1 MSSKDTEELNDIAMV
16 THIVFDSV
24 DILKDLSSVAL
35 AVEAKDPTYTP
46 DLGNLDGPLGPR
58 GLAEATEMCT
68 QECLVLGHS
77 DNCWMPPSLG
87 PYQQPKSPLST
98 FAPQKEWV
106 KKDKLV
112 NGHTLT
118 RTWKEDS
125 NRNQFSD
132 RKQYGSSEGHF
143 NTGNHMTDIPLAN
156 LKSYKQASGAV
167 ESPKEH
173 QL

>member
-1 MSSKDTEELNDIAMV
+1 MLSFVGL
-16 THIVFDSV
+16 THCPTATAFTFNTAEIHTTMLLLDKVN
-24 DILKDLSSVAL
+24 ILTLIISQ
-35 AVEAKDPTYTP
+35 
-46 DLGNLDGPLGPR
+46 DGPLGPR

-98 FAPQKEWV
+98 FAPQKEWA

>member
-1 MSSKDTEELNDIAMV
+1 
-16 THIVFDSV
+16 
-24 DILKDLSSVAL
+24 
-35 AVEAKDPTYTP
+35 
-46 DLGNLDGPLGPR
+46 
-58 GLAEATEMCT
+58 MCT

-98 FAPQKEWV
+98 FASQKEWV
-106 KKDKLV
+106 KKEKLV

-118 RTWKEDS
+118 RTWKEDN

-156 LKSYKQASGAV
+156 LKSYKQAPGSV

>member
-1 MSSKDTEELNDIAMV
+1 
-16 THIVFDSV
+16 
-24 DILKDLSSVAL
+24 
-35 AVEAKDPTYTP
+35 
-46 DLGNLDGPLGPR
+46 
-58 GLAEATEMCT
+58 MCT

-77 DNCWMPPSLG
+77 DNCWMPPTLG
-87 PYQQPKSPLST
+87 SYQQPKSPLST

-125 NRNQFSD
+125 NRNQFND
-132 RKQYGSSEGHF
+132 RKQFGSGEGHF
-143 NTGNHMTDIPLAN
+143 NPGNHMTDIPLAN

-167 ESPKEH
+167 ESPKEN

>member
-1 MSSKDTEELNDIAMV
+1 MRDDPGLLFVKAFL
-16 THIVFDSV
+16 
-24 DILKDLSSVAL
+24 LK
-35 AVEAKDPTYTP
+35 T
-46 DLGNLDGPLGPR
+46 DGPLGPR

-87 PYQQPKSPLST
+87 SYQQPKSPLST

-125 NRNQFSD
+125 NRNQFSE
-132 RKQYGSSEGHF
+132 RKQFGSGEGHF
-143 NTGNHMTDIPLAN
+143 NPGNPMADIPLAN
-156 LKSYKQASGAV
+156 LKSYKQASGPV
-167 ESPKEH
+167 ESPKEN